1 MHFNPIK
8 NIILSDHAT
17 VHSQPQLE
25 IYADDVKC
33 SHGATSGQIDQDALF
48 YLVSRGIPLDQ
59 AKAVLNYAFIA
70 EITEKISLPTIRE
83 HIQEL
88 MREKLNYAWDDEH

>member
-1 MHFNPIK
+1 M
-8 NIILSDHAT
+8 
-17 VHSQPQLE
+17 HSQPQLE

-88 MREKLNYAWDDEH
+88 MREKLNYAWDDEMTQY